1 VCSDFFLDFQ
11 LFHTQILWAKYIHN
25 CSRRINLLWMLCV
38 NFHNSV
44 KPLYLLKYL
53 GIYLGRKSYSHRRSN
68 SNGSLTSVRSRGFL
82 RLLKSY
88 KYLSSPSQTHLR
100 KRSWVKSGCYVIR
113 EYQNSLDSNRSQSKP
128 LFYFC
133 KYLIWTQASIRV
145 LSHFYRT

>member
-1 VCSDFFLDFQ
+1 MELKYQ
-11 LFHTQILWAKYIHN
+11 QILNNERLVIITETSIKYFNIPTDPKYKN
-25 CSRRINLLWMLCV
+25 
-38 NFHNSV
+38 
-44 KPLYLLKYL
+44 LLKYL
-53 GIYLGRKSYSHRRSN
+53 EIYLGRKSYSHRRSN